1 MDNKFPRKW
10 LPMEPNFS
18 PSKIT
23 IRTKLLGI
31 ILAIIVSG
39 LAIMIF
45 LATYFFRDD
54 SEKRVQENSLAIVDI
69 IGQKIDSELKGNSY
83 ALRSFANLQIQSGDP
98 ILKANLER
106 EFFGNNP
113 NIIYITILEA
123 YGDSVA
129 SIREFNNKKYTD
141 ENEIKKESFKL
152 VNKTYEEKLL
162 KSLRGG
168 TVLFNASPGF
178 VTPILGMA
186 IPWNRQGK
194 IYSILVY
201 IDSIEFI
208 KTFQGQSI
216 NTTYLVN
223 EDGDLLAHLDTKLVI
238 EGKNFASVPIVKSM
252 LESKLDNRQINYKDE
267 NNNQMLGSF
276 KKLWDFGLGIIS
288 VVESDKVFEE
298 VYNIQRRN
306 LILLF
311 IIINV
316 SVVIVFLF
324 SRTIS
329 NPIKLL
335 VEATKE
341 VEKGNFNVIIQPSS
355 GDEVGVLTHSFRS
368 MAVGL
373 EEREKVKS
381 ILGSM
386 IDPTVVQEAM
396 KDMAA
401 LKRGKEDEIT
411 AFFSDVAGFSTI
423 SEQLTS
429 VDLASLLNE
438 YLSAMT
444 IILKTHEGVLDKYIG
459 DAIVGIFN
467 APVHIEDHSLKAAR
481 ASLDMVQ
488 KLDELRKYW
497 TKNNLYSKE
506 AQEMDAR
513 IGLNTGPAKVGFMGT
528 DDLAS
533 YTMMGDTVN
542 LAARLEAA
550 GKDYGVNVLI
560 SETVYERVKGE
571 MFAREL
577 DLVRVKG
584 KNEPVKLYELINSI
598 SNTSSNLKEC
608 AGLYERGFK
617 KYLARDFK
625 AAIVF
630 FQDAIKAKGKKDKSS
645 SMLVERCE
653 YFLKEQP
660 PKDWDG
666 VFTRTH
672 K

>member
-1 MDNKFPRKW
+1 
-10 LPMEPNFS
+10 METNFT

-23 IRTKLLGI
+23 IRAKLLGI

-39 LAIMIF
+39 LALMIF

-54 SEKRVQENSLAIVDI
+54 SEKRVQDNNLALVDI
-69 IGQKIDSELKGNSY
+69 IGQKVESDLKGI
-83 ALRSFANLQIQSGDP
+83 SFALQSFSNLQMQNSSAQVKSEQEKE
-98 ILKANLER
+98 LFA
-106 EFFGNNP
+106 NNP
-113 NIIYITILEA
+113 NFIYMAILSSSGEEITTVKYFI
-123 YGDSVA
+123 
-129 SIREFNNKKYTD
+129 NKKYIED
-141 ENEIKKESFKL
+141 NEIKPASFQS
-152 VNKTYEEKLL
+152 VNKSYEEKLF

-186 IPWNRQGK
+186 IPWRNAGK
-194 IYSILVY
+194 NYSLLVY

-208 KTFQGQSI
+208 KTFQGQGI

-223 EDGDLLAHLDTKLVI
+223 EEGEILAHLDTKLVI
-238 EGKNFASVPIVKSM
+238 EGSNLSNVPIVKSM
-252 LESKLDNRQINYKDE
+252 LESKIDNRQIKYNDE
-267 NNNQMLGSF
+267 KNKEILGSF
-276 KKLWDFGLGIIS
+276 KKLWNYGLGIIS
-288 VVESDKVFEE
+288 VVEADLVFEA

-306 LILLF
+306 LIMLF
-311 IIINV
+311 IIINI
-316 SVVIVFLF
+316 SVVIVFIF

-341 VEKGNFNVIIQPSS
+341 VEQGNFNVTIKPVS

-368 MAVGL
+368 MAEGL

-438 YLSAMT
+438 YLSSMT
-444 IILKTHEGVLDKYIG
+444 IILKQHEGVLDKYIG
-459 DAIVGIFN
+459 DAIVAIFN
-467 APVHIEDHSLKAAR
+467 APVHIENHSLKAAR
-481 ASLDMVQ
+481 ASLEMVS

-550 GKDYGVNVLI
+550 GKDYGVSILV
-560 SETVYERVKGE
+560 SETVNERIVSE
-571 MFAREL
+571 MFTREL

-584 KNEPVKLYELINSI
+584 KNEPVKLYELIDTKSGI
-598 SNTSSNLKEC
+598 ASNLKEC
-608 AGLYERGFK
+608 AALYEQGLK
-617 KYLARDFK
+617 KYLSRDFK
-625 AAIVF
+625 NAIVF
-630 FQDAIKAKGKKDKSS
+630 FQDAIKAKGTKDKSS
-645 SMLVERCE
+645 KMLIERCE
-653 YFLKEQP
+653 YFITEQP